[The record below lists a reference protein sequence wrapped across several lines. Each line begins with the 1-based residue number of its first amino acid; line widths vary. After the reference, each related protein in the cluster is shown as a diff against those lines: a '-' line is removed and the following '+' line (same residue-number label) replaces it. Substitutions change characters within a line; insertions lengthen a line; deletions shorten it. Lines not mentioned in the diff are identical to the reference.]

1 MKIAVVPYSNE
12 IIVENSSPV
21 SVPAIYGVIS
31 RTEGRDGVKLVLAS
45 SFLGV
50 VDRWAEAR
58 SLFGI
63 FPFLLPI
70 DVLTEDGYIVFP
82 VIVQGKFRKLKLPAE
97 MSFLAEWCGKTE
109 EYRVREDGCRWYFRD
124 CPAFRLMM
132 NDLFER
138 LWFFFG
144 ERPQIDPK
152 REIASELKLEERQES
167 PIVALARE
175 KKKPANDGTVW
186 EPSPLFDFRWSL

>member
-12 IIVENSSPV
+12 IIVKNSSSV

-82 VIVQGKFRKLKLPAE
+82 VIVQGKFRKLKLLAE
-97 MSFLAEWCGKTE
+97 MSFLAESS
-109 EYRVREDGCRWYFRD
+109 DS
-124 CPAFRLMM
+124 RL
-132 NDLFER
+132 
-138 LWFFFG
+138 
-144 ERPQIDPK
+144 P
-152 REIASELKLEERQES
+152 
-167 PIVALARE
+167 
-175 KKKPANDGTVW
+175 
-186 EPSPLFDFRWSL
+186 